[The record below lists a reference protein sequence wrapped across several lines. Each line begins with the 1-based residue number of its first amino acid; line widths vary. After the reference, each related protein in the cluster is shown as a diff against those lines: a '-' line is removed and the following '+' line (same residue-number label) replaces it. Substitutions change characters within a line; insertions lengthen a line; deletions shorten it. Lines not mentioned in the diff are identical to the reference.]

1 MFNIFLT
8 IIDGLN
14 LTTFLAVILTSTLVF
29 GLRPIL
35 SFLFADSNFPN
46 DEILTIL
53 SLISSE
59 IKDSINYHIQRSK
72 IRKNIFSTYSFLFAI
87 QAFDF
92 SKFKIQ
98 KEKRKKQII
107 VEKNY
112 KENLEKENERLSKN
126 KYKYHYDEMLL
137 N

>member
-1 MFNIFLT
+1 
-8 IIDGLN
+8 
-14 LTTFLAVILTSTLVF
+14 
-29 GLRPIL
+29 
-35 SFLFADSNFPN
+35 
-46 DEILTIL
+46 
-53 SLISSE
+53 
-59 IKDSINYHIQRSK
+59 SK
-72 IRKNIFSTYSFLFAI
+72 IRKNNKFSTYSFLFAI

-107 VEKNY
+107 IEKNY

-137 N
+137 NKNLTKEQRDILIKMKQNRLNRLKQEN